1 MAQARSANCFHCQTV
16 FDSAV
21 SSWCDCV
28 QRTRSLVCPSCG
40 RCSCSAPLAWQVEN
54 GSSMFRPVAS
64 STAVAATAPGDRN
77 TGEDAP
83 PRPKVLIID
92 DSKFVQLLAREGL
105 SDEFEVITAKD
116 GLEGLALARELRP
129 QVVVT
134 DALMPALDG
143 RELCRILKNNPE
155 TREIR
160 IVIMTS
166 LYKSL
171 RHEQEAIRSFGA
183 DLFLRKPFT
192 ISQLRNAIVALV
204 HPEPGCPIT
213 GAAVQPLAENIPA

>member
-1 MAQARSANCFHCQTV
+1 M
-16 FDSAV
+16 
-21 SSWCDCV
+21 
-28 QRTRSLVCPSCG
+28 L
-40 RCSCSAPLAWQVEN
+40 
-54 GSSMFRPVAS
+54 RPVAP
-64 STAVAATAPGDRN
+64 STAVAATAPASHKTREN
-77 TGEDAP
+77 AP

-143 RELCRILKNNPE
+143 REFCRILKNNPE

-160 IVIMTS
+160 IIIMTS

-171 RHEQEAIRSFGA
+171 RHEHEAIRSFGA
-183 DLFLRKPFT
+183 DLFLRKPFS
-192 ISQLRNAIVALV
+192 ISQLRMAIVALV
-204 HPEPGCPIT
+204 RPEPGCAIT
-213 GAAVQPLAENIPA
+213 GAAGQPLAENIPA

>member
-1 MAQARSANCFHCQTV
+1 
-16 FDSAV
+16 
-21 SSWCDCV
+21 
-28 QRTRSLVCPSCG
+28 
-40 RCSCSAPLAWQVEN
+40 
-54 GSSMFRPVAS
+54 MFRPLAS
-64 STAVAATAPGDRN
+64 STAVAATTPAGRKTEEN
-77 TGEDAP
+77 AP
-83 PRPKVLIID
+83 PRPRVLIID
-92 DSKFVQLLAREGL
+92 DSKFVQLIAREGL

-116 GLEGLALARELRP
+116 GLEGLALAREFRP
-129 QVVVT
+129 RVVVT

-155 TREIR
+155 TRGIR

-171 RHEQEAIRSFGA
+171 RHEHEAIHSFGA

-204 HPEPGCPIT
+204 RPEPGCTIPGT
-213 GAAVQPLAENIPA
+213 AGHTLAENIQA